1 MLLFPDVVCIVA
13 NISETT
19 LFLRVERR
27 PVLSR
32 VEERKIKKKQ
42 RRRRRRRQLGEK
54 KEATKIIWTNELPLF
69 SLTSSLTHA
78 SKSYSLF
85 FFFFFFFFFRHSRA
99 ARERERERERERV
112 REAARGRGG

>member
-42 RRRRRRRQLGEK
+42 RRRRRRRRRQLGGER

-85 FFFFFFFFFRHSRA
+85 FTLEL
-99 ARERERERERERV
+99 RERERQRE
-112 REAARGRGG
+112 

>member
-42 RRRRRRRQLGEK
+42 RRRQLGEK
-54 KEATKIIWTNELPLF
+54 
-69 SLTSSLTHA
+69 
-78 SKSYSLF
+78 
-85 FFFFFFFFFRHSRA
+85 
-99 ARERERERERERV
+99 
-112 REAARGRGG
+112 RGDANNMD